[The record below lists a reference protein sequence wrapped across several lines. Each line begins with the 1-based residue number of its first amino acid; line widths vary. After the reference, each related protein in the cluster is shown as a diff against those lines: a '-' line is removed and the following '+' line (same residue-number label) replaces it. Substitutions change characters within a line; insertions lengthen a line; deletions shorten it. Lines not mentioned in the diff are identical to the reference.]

1 MDALPP
7 RSPALATVL
16 GQCSCFRPGGWGGS
30 SYGLSWASGPWWDHQ
45 WLWHHP
51 IHEDCKQSLC
61 SHDPSVSRMSKGKL
75 EGSHNQYPLTF
86 NLGIHGGEENTLFL
100 QNKQTIYLQF
110 RTRVLNLLI
119 PDMLIVLCHGFV
131 LRCQQHAPP
140 SCNNQMSPDIAKFL
154 KGETAPV
161 ENHWFRTLKHLWH

>member
-1 MDALPP
+1 MLCLP
-7 RSPALATVL
+7 
-16 GQCSCFRPGGWGGS
+16 GS
-30 SYGLSWASGPWWDHQ
+30 LPLPLSWASVPALDLVAGEVAPMVSAGP
-45 WLWHHP
+45 
-51 IHEDCKQSLC
+51 
-61 SHDPSVSRMSKGKL
+61 RG
-75 EGSHNQYPLTF
+75 
-86 NLGIHGGEENTLFL
+86 HGGTTNGSDIIQSMRTANKAYAPMTHQFLEWAKENWKEVIISILWPSIWEFMVER
-100 QNKQTIYLQF
+100 KIRCFFKTIYLQF